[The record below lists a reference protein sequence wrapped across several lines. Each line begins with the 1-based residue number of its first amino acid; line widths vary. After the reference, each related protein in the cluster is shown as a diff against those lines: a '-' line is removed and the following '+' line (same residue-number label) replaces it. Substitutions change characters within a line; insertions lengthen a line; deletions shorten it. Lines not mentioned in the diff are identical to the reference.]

1 LNPAIYIAVF
11 LPLFIIILQEN
22 NYKVLAKQMLK
33 SKNKEEKFQML
44 ELAKKF
50 IDKKCVIYTF
60 NSQVTGIIKEVS
72 NGAILVEDK
81 RTVEA
86 VNLDFIIRIREYPR
100 KKNGKE

>member
-1 LNPAIYIAVF
+1 MNPAIYIAVF